1 MSSHQQWSPSE
12 RFRSSSGC
20 SPDAPAWSRFCP
32 PTPPP
37 TIWAITRST
46 PSRCR
51 KLRTTPVTGAASP
64 TPPNSTHSTR
74 LPTRW
79 HPAKTSR
86 GPTTTTR
93 RARNCS
99 TCSKARF
106 TSKRPTGSTSSRP
119 TRCLSPN
126 RTARTTR
133 TTPPM
138 PTNQSLCLASAHRR
152 PTSRARTTLTRN
164 ERSGGSDTL
173 FSHPVTVAPMTSKQA
188 VQQELVD
195 SGVTAVLRGIPEE
208 KMVDVATAVHEGGVT
223 ALELTADAKR
233 CSDMIAAV
241 DKALDDTDAIIGAGT
256 VMDAAAARNVIEA
269 GAEFVL
275 APNLNEDVIDVCNR
289 EGVLAIPGVMTPTEA
304 ADAMEA
310 GADILKM
317 FPAKTVG
324 PAHIGALQG
333 PLGDVPIMPTGGVS
347 TDNVD
352 EFFDA
357 GAVAV
362 GAGSA
367 LVNYE
372 AIENDDMDGV
382 REQAAAFV
390 DAVEAAR
397 E

>member
-1 MSSHQQWSPSE
+1 
-12 RFRSSSGC
+12 
-20 SPDAPAWSRFCP
+20 
-32 PTPPP
+32 
-37 TIWAITRST
+37 
-46 PSRCR
+46 
-51 KLRTTPVTGAASP
+51 
-64 TPPNSTHSTR
+64 
-74 LPTRW
+74 
-79 HPAKTSR
+79 
-86 GPTTTTR
+86 
-93 RARNCS
+93 
-99 TCSKARF
+99 
-106 TSKRPTGSTSSRP
+106 
-119 TRCLSPN
+119 
-126 RTARTTR
+126 
-133 TTPPM
+133 
-138 PTNQSLCLASAHRR
+138 
-152 PTSRARTTLTRN
+152 
-164 ERSGGSDTL
+164 
-173 FSHPVTVAPMTSKQA
+173 MTSKQA
-188 VQQELVD
+188 VQQKLVD

-241 DKALDDTDAIIGAGT
+241 DKALADTDAVIGAGT

-289 EGVLAIPGVMTPTEA
+289 EGVVVIPGVMTPTEA

-324 PAHIGALQG
+324 PGHIGAIQG

-352 EFFDA
+352 DFFDA

-382 REQAAAFV
+382 REQAAEFV
-390 DAVEAAR
+390 AAVEAAR